1 MKIFYL
7 ISILILFNSFSARS
21 QNNAKGTP
29 DLWDIPTTEAL
40 ISHNQQNYRDNKDV
54 KDKQLQ
60 STATVSVLKTTKD
73 RCKELMDSLDKRL
86 NSLFIIVADGLLAL
100 RVSSI
105 MKDIYEYQSESFQ
118 IVIRNPEASL
128 LYYNNQIKIIDDAK
142 SVTNLI
148 AMVILSYTDIGKMK
162 VADRKIVYTQII
174 KQLSYLK
181 ERCHIL
187 NILLQNVEFSDL
199 YKKSKAWQYIDMDK
213 KMVEDILNGW
223 KH

>member
-1 MKIFYL
+1 MKPFYL
-7 ISILILFNSFSARS
+7 ISLLMLLNSFFARS
-21 QNNAKGTP
+21 QNAKGTP
-29 DLWDIPTTEAL
+29 DIWDIPTTEAL
-40 ISHNQQNYRDNKDV
+40 ISHNQQNYQDNKEV

-60 STATVSVLKTTKD
+60 STATVTVLKTTKD
-73 RCKELMDSLDKRL
+73 RCKELMDSLDQRL
-86 NSLFIIVADGLLAL
+86 SSLFIIVADGLLAL

-105 MKDIYEYQSESFQ
+105 MKDIYEYQSGSFQ
-118 IVIRNPEASL
+118 IVIRNPDAAL
-128 LYYNNQIKIIDDAK
+128 LYYNNQVKIIDDAK

-174 KQLSYLK
+174 KQLNYLK

-187 NILLQNVEFSDL
+187 NVLLQNVEFSDL
-199 YKKSKAWQYIDMDK
+199 YKKSKTWQYIDMDK